1 MWRMGSSQREQL
13 HKSPEAG
20 TGQAHLRN
28 SKSQQGQQ
36 GLNGTEVCHSREGG
50 LGVGWGGDLTL
61 RSLCRLLCGPRI
73 LH

>member
-1 MWRMGSSQREQL
+1 MGSSQREQL

-36 GLNGTEVCHSREGG
+36 GLSGQRCVILEKEVWGWGG
-50 LGVGWGGDLTL
+50 GGDLTL

-73 LH
+73 LR